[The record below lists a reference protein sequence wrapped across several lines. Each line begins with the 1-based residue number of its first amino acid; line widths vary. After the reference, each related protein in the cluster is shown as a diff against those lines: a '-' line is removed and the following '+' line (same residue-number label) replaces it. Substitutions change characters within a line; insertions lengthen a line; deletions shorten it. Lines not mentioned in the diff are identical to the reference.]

1 MRISSLDSFSSL
13 DCPYAMLL
21 ESSET
26 IQAFPPSTN
35 PVTFCFSLEQLHGVA
50 ELPLILV
57 DAEAHIAVSILREY
71 VNRNQY
77 VEYWAPR
84 ENASRLRELARL
96 ADEFAVSGVCIT
108 GEWIQL
114 QIGLATADDR
124 SSADWVAGLA
134 AAPVCTEE
142 RRDVDSVTSAE
153 VTLRGLVIS
162 RITPLAKPLK
172 KYLPGWMVILLY
184 KILEKIR

>member
-1 MRISSLDSFSSL
+1 MRISSLDSFSPL

-26 IQAFPPSTN
+26 VQAFPLSKN
-35 PVTFCFSLEQLHGVA
+35 PVTFCFSVEQPHRVD

-57 DAEAHIAVSILREY
+57 DIKADTALSILREY
-71 VNRNQY
+71 ANRHQHL
-77 VEYWAPR
+77 EYWAPR
-84 ENASRLRELARL
+84 ENTSRLQELARL
-96 ADEFAVSGVCIT
+96 GDELAVSGVCIT

-114 QIGLATADDR
+114 RVGLAAAGDR

-134 AAPVCTEE
+134 AAPIRTEQLK
-142 RRDVDSVTSAE
+142 RVDSVTSSE
-153 VTLRGLVIS
+153 MTVRGLVIS

-172 KYLPGWMVILLY
+172 QYLPGWMVIFLY

>member
-57 DAEAHIAVSILREY
+57 DTKADTALSILREY
-71 VNRNQY
+71 ANGHQHL
-77 VEYWAPR
+77 EYWAPR
-84 ENASRLRELARL
+84 ENTSRLRELTRL
-96 ADEFAVSGVCIT
+96 GDELAVSGVCIT

-114 QIGLATADDR
+114 QVGLATAGDR

-134 AAPVCTEE
+134 AAPVRTEE
-142 RRDVDSVTSAE
+142 HKGVDSVTSSE
-153 VTLRGLVIS
+153 MTLRGLVIS
-162 RITPLAKPLK
+162 RITPLAKRIK

-184 KILEKIR
+184 KVLEKIR